1 MSQES
6 EKRGIMG
13 AILPKAKAPKVD
25 PTSSMS
31 FLDHLE
37 ELRWRIIKGLGGL
50 IFGVVVAFIFS
61 DLIIK
66 EIILGPTS
74 ADFFMYQIMPIN
86 AIDLELLSRRLPG
99 QFFTYWG
106 SLIIAGIVIGSPI
119 VFYQMYAFIEP
130 ALESR
135 EKIKTYLNVLF
146 ITSFF
151 LLGISFGYFILV
163 PFALQ
168 FFTQFIISDVIINQ
182 FDITEY
188 FSSVAM
194 WVLACGILFQ
204 IPVVSYFFSKAGMLT
219 PEFLRAYRR
228 QAIIV
233 CLLLSAFLTPPDPV
247 SQMMIAFPLV
257 LLYQL
262 AIVVSRIAN
271 RQRKE
276 ILEQALSDDG
286 NSSGS

>member
-1 MSQES
+1 MSQEAQN
-6 EKRGIMG
+6 RGIMG
-13 AILPKAKAPKVD
+13 AILPRAKAPKPD
-25 PTSSMS
+25 PREGMS

-37 ELRWRIIKGLGGL
+37 ELRWRIIKGFAGL
-50 IFGVVVAFIFS
+50 TFGIVIAFLFS
-61 DLIIK
+61 DLIIN

-74 ADFFMYQIMPIN
+74 AEFFMYQIMPVN
-86 AIDLELLSRRLPG
+86 AIDIELLSRRLPG

-106 SLIIAGIVIGSPI
+106 SLIIAGIIIGSPI
-119 VFYQMYAFIEP
+119 LFYQMYAFIEP
-130 ALESR
+130 AMESQ

-168 FFTQFIISDVIINQ
+168 FFTQFVISDVIINQ

-188 FSSVAM
+188 FSSVAL

-219 PEFLRAYRR
+219 PQFLKTYRR
-228 QAIIV
+228 QAIIA

-247 SQMMIAFPLV
+247 SQMMIAVPLV

-271 RQRKE
+271 RQRE
-276 ILEQALSDDG
+276 RVLNQAFSDNG
-286 NSSGS
+286 NS

>member
-1 MSQES
+1 MSSES

-13 AILPKAKAPKVD
+13 SLLPRAKVPKVD
-25 PTSSMS
+25 PTASMS

-37 ELRWRIIKGLGGL
+37 ELRWRIIKGLAGL
-50 IFGVVVAFIFS
+50 AFGIVIAFIFA
-61 DLIIK
+61 DLIVQD
-66 EIILGPTS
+66 IILGPTH
-74 ADFFMYQIMPIN
+74 ADFFMYRIMPLD

-106 SLIIAGIVIGSPI
+106 SLIIAGFIIGSP
-119 VFYQMYAFIEP
+119 VLFYQIYAFIEP

-151 LLGISFGYFILV
+151 LIGIAFGYFILV

-168 FFTQFIISDVIINQ
+168 FFTQFVISDVISNQ

-188 FSSVAM
+188 FSSVAL

-204 IPVVSYFFSKAGMLT
+204 IPVISYFFSKAGLLT
-219 PEFLRAYRR
+219 PQFLKAYRR

-233 CLLLSAFLTPPDPV
+233 CLVLSAFLTPPDPV
-247 SQMMIAFPLV
+247 SQMMIAVPLV

-262 AIVVSRIAN
+262 AIFVSRIAN
-271 RQRKE
+271 RQREK
-276 ILEQALSDDG
+276 ILNQAFSDNG
-286 NSSGS
+286 NS

>member
-13 AILPKAKAPKVD
+13 AILPRAKAPKPD
-25 PTSSMS
+25 PTEGMS

-37 ELRWRIIKGLGGL
+37 ELRWRIIKGFAGL
-50 IFGVVVAFIFS
+50 TFGIVIAFLFAE
-61 DLIIK
+61 LIIN

-74 ADFFMYQIMPIN
+74 AEFFMYQIMPVN
-86 AIDLELLSRRLPG
+86 AIDIELLSRRLPG

-119 VFYQMYAFIEP
+119 LFYQMYAFIEP
-130 ALESR
+130 AMESQ

-151 LLGISFGYFILV
+151 LLGICFGYFILV

-168 FFTQFIISDVIINQ
+168 FFTQFVISDVIINQ

-219 PEFLRAYRR
+219 PEFLRTYRR
-228 QAIIV
+228 QAIIA
-233 CLLLSAFLTPPDPV
+233 CLLMSAFLTPPDPV
-247 SQMMIAFPLV
+247 SQMMIAVPLV

-271 RQRKE
+271 RQRERVLNK
-276 ILEQALSDDG
+276 AFSDNG
-286 NSSGS
+286 NS

>member
-6 EKRGIMG
+6 QKRGVMG
-13 AILPKAKAPKVD
+13 ALLPRAKTPKLD
-25 PTSSMS
+25 PAAGMS

-37 ELRWRIIKGLGGL
+37 ELRWRIFKGLAGLTGGV
-50 IFGVVVAFIFS
+50 IIAFIFA
-61 DLIIK
+61 DTIVNQ
-66 EIILGPTS
+66 IILGPAR

-86 AIDLELLSRRLPG
+86 AIDLSLISRRLPG

-106 SLIIAGIVIGSPI
+106 SLIIAGGIIGSPI
-119 VFYQMYAFIEP
+119 LFYQMYAFIEP

-146 ITSFF
+146 VSSFF
-151 LLGISFGYFILV
+151 LLGISFGYLILV

-168 FFTQFIISDVIINQ
+168 FFTQFVISDLIANE

-188 FSSVAM
+188 FSSVAL

-204 IPVVSYFFSKAGMLT
+204 IPVISYFLSKAGMLT
-219 PEFLRAYRR
+219 PGFLKEYRR
-228 QAIIV
+228 QAIIA
-233 CLLLSAFLTPPDPV
+233 CLLISAFLTPPDPV
-247 SQMMIAFPLV
+247 SQMMIAIPLV

-262 AIVVSRIAN
+262 AIVVSRMAN
-271 RQRKE
+271 RQREK
-276 ILEQALSDDG
+276 ILNEAFSDNG
-286 NSSGS
+286 NEPES